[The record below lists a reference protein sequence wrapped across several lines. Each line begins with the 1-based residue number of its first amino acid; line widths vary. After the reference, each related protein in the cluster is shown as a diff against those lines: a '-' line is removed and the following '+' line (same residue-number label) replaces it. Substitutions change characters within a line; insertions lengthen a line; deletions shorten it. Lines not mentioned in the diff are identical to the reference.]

1 MAGSMSAVF
10 FMENEA
16 MTIAELVRRLVEM
29 WETYG
34 LSPNTPVAVWDNEFE
49 DYRTLEAIEIGLSGH
64 VDLNLREAPELRAEE
79 VAA

>member
-1 MAGSMSAVF
+1 MAGSIPAAF

-16 MTIAELVRRLVEM
+16 MTIAELVRRLVET

-34 LSPNTPVAVWDNEFE
+34 LSPDTLVAVWDNELE
-49 DYRTLEAIEIGLSGH
+49 DYRTLDTIEIGISGH